1 MEWLSGG
8 GWLFVRSG
16 VKSKDDEH
24 ILEMFSVGL
33 MSRAALELDAR
44 QNSFQLGFRF
54 RERHL
59 ETLGEGL
66 GALLMDMPFRL
77 CFYFRSI

>member
-1 MEWLSGG
+1 MSEAALNQ
-8 GWLFVRSG
+8 RT
-16 VKSKDDEH
+16 DEH

-33 MSRAALELDAR
+33 MSWAELELDAR
-44 QNSFQLGFRF
+44 QNSFQLGSRC

-59 ETLGEGL
+59 ETLEEGL
-66 GALLMDMPFRL
+66 GALLMDVPFRL